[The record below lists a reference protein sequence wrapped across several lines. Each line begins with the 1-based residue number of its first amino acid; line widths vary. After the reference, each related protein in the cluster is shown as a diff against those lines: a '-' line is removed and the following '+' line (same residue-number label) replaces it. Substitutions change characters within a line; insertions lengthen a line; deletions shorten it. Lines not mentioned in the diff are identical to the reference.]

1 MTATGVA
8 PALSTFFTPLL
19 AYPQVPITA
28 ARLHQGFEKYRR
40 IFLRELATPP
50 LQRTINPPT
59 PTNEAHRKNM
69 ARSAA

>member
-28 ARLHQGFEKYRR
+28 ASLHQGFEKYRR
-40 IFLRELATPP
+40 IFLCELATPQ
-50 LQRTINPPT
+50 QRMINPPT
-59 PTNEAHRKNM
+59 PTIEAHRKNM
-69 ARSAA
+69 ARTAE